1 MWPLPRTLEYLNYSR
16 NCLKRLK
23 PEVTASLAKL
33 TTLDV
38 SSNGLEN
45 LDGVENLRCLSRLQA
60 RNNQI

>member
-1 MWPLPRTLEYLNYSR
+1 MLPRTLEYLNYSG
-16 NCLKRLK
+16 NCLKRLNK
-23 PEVTASLAKL
+23 DVTQRLTKL

-38 SSNGLEN
+38 NGNGLEN